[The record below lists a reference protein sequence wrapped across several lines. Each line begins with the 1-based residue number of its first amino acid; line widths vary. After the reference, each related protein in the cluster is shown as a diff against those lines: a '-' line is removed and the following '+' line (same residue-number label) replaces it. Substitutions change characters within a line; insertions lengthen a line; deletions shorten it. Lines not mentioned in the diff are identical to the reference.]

1 MFSLNP
7 TVQSASR
14 AVTSVVEED
23 NLTCAA
29 LIRNHRK
36 VSLLG
41 CVPHYEKICLLNST
55 VQSASRSVMSVE
67 EKDKV
72 ASTALIGNC
81 SKVSLSI
88 FTPHHFILGDDVNA
102 DKEAHMCEC
111 YV

>member
-1 MFSLNP
+1 
-7 TVQSASR
+7 
-14 AVTSVVEED
+14 
-23 NLTCAA
+23 
-29 LIRNHRK
+29 
-36 VSLLG
+36 
-41 CVPHYEKICLLNST
+41 
-55 VQSASRSVMSVE
+55 MSVE